1 MKTESHQ
8 VVTTDVETGALRARY
23 GLLLTAMAPLVPQ
36 ILGSAFNI
44 WYNATVIEPMFTPAL
59 RQRFFATVVIYN
71 AVIYPIGVYLWLKRI
86 FSFGDLLHRLSLV
99 GSARRADSRT
109 LSGQCGV
116 PTSEAV
122 TQARRRLIHLPWFA
136 AAICG
141 VAWFLCIPVFIG
153 ALLQVQ
159 NPLDPRLLWH
169 LPISF
174 CVSGFIAVTHSFFL
188 VELASQWGLFPI
200 FFRDER
206 ADRTPN
212 IFTLSMRGRGIVW
225 AVSASICPIASLLL
239 LVLAPRSPATNAAWL
254 AVFVGVIGIAF
265 GIVTALMMSR
275 LVAKP
280 IDQLRSAAD
289 AVSRGNLGVDLSRA
303 GARRADEFGRLL
315 CEFDQMVRELRDK
328 EKLRQTFG
336 LHVGRRAAERILARD
351 PGLSGV
357 EEEITVMFVDM
368 RSWTARASASPPAEI
383 VEIMNDFFRV
393 SVRAVEEEHR
403 GMVNK
408 YLGDGF
414 MAIFGAGDSGSN
426 HACDAVSAGCEILRA
441 VKGLN
446 DELAAKKRAPI
457 QIGIGIHSGP
467 AIVGSVGSPQR
478 LEFTAIGNTVNV
490 ASRIQGLT
498 KTVGRPLLITAAVR
512 DRAGDS
518 FVFEELPPQEVR
530 GVDGRVMIFAVM
542 LPGAANP
549 KSQSSNSKDRD
560 HGLHGWH

>member
-1 MKTESHQ
+1 VASKIESSM
-8 VVTTDVETGALRARY
+8 ARARY
-23 GLLLTAMAPLVPQ
+23 GLLVTALAPVIPQ

-44 WYNATVIEPMFTPAL
+44 WYNAAVVDPMLTPAL
-59 RQRFFATVVIYN
+59 RQRFFETVVAYN
-71 AVIYPIGVYLWLKRI
+71 ALVYPIGVYLWSKRI
-86 FSFGDLLHRLSLV
+86 FSFRALLHRLQ
-99 GSARRADSRT
+99 ADVA
-109 LSGQCGV
+109 GQR
-116 PTSEAV
+116 PQLQELTK
-122 TQARRRLIHLPWFA
+122 ARRRLIHLPWFV

-141 VAWFLCIPVFIG
+141 VAWFLCIPVFVV

-200 FFRDER
+200 FFRDAR

-212 IFTLSMRGRGIVW
+212 IFTLSLRGRGILW
-225 AVSASICPIASLLL
+225 AISASICPIASLLL
-239 LVLAPRSPATNAAWL
+239 LMFAPPSSGMNEGWL
-254 AVFVGVIGIAF
+254 AAFVGVIGIAF
-265 GIVTALMMSR
+265 GMFTAVMMSR

-280 IDQLRSAAD
+280 IDQLRAAAD
-289 AVSRGNLGVDLSRA
+289 AVSRGNLSVDLGSV
-303 GARRADEFGRLL
+303 GSGRADEFGQLL

-328 EKLRQTFG
+328 ERLRQTFG

-368 RSWTARASASPPAEI
+368 RSWTTRASAASPAEI

-393 SVRAVEEEHR
+393 SVLAVEEEHR

-414 MAIFGAGDSGSN
+414 MAIFGAGDCDSN
-426 HACDAVSAGCEILRA
+426 HARDAVSAGRKILRA
-441 VKGLN
+441 VNGLN
-446 DELAAKKRAPI
+446 SNLADQGRAPI

-478 LEFTAIGNTVNV
+478 LEFTAIGNTVNI
-490 ASRIQGLT
+490 ASRVQGLT
-498 KTVGRPLLITAAVR
+498 KTMGRSLLVTEAVR
-512 DRAGDS
+512 IRSGES
-518 FVFEELPPQEVR
+518 FTFEELPPQEVR
-530 GVDGRVMIFAVM
+530 GIEGRLTIFAV
-542 LPGAANP
+542 
-549 KSQSSNSKDRD
+549 R
-560 HGLHGWH
+560 

>member
-1 MKTESHQ
+1 LELPDEMKSSRMTIESSPR
-8 VVTTDVETGALRARY
+8 ERY
-23 GLLLTAMAPLVPQ
+23 RLLLTALAPVIPQ

-44 WYNATVIEPMFTPAL
+44 WYNTTVVDPLLTTPAL
-59 RQRFFATVVIYN
+59 KQRFSETWLVYTFVAFL
-71 AVIYPIGVYLWLKRI
+71 IGISLWLKRVL
-86 FSFGDLLHRLSLV
+86 SFRDLFHRLCERS
-99 GSARRADSRT
+99 GIDSET
-109 LSGQCGV
+109 LK
-116 PTSEAV
+116 E
-122 TQARRRLIHLPWFA
+122 ARRRLIHLPWFA

-141 VAWFLCIPVFIG
+141 AGWFLCIPVFLG

-159 NPLDPRLLWH
+159 GPLDIRLLWH

-200 FFRDER
+200 FFRDAR

-212 IFTLSMRGRGIVW
+212 IFTLSLRGRGIMW

-239 LVLAPRSPATNAAWL
+239 LMFAPRSPAINAGWFA
-254 AVFVGVIGIAF
+254 AFVGGIGMAF
-265 GIVTALMMSR
+265 GIFTALMMSW

-280 IDQLRSAAD
+280 IDQLRAAAD
-289 AVSRGNLGVDLSRA
+289 AVSRGKLDVDLRVT
-303 GARRADEFGRLL
+303 RADEFGQLL
-315 CEFDQMVRELRDK
+315 GEFDHMVRELRDK
-328 EKLRQTFG
+328 EKLRETFG
-336 LHVGRRAAERILARD
+336 LHVGRRAADRILARD

-357 EEEITVMFVDM
+357 EEEISVMFVDM
-368 RSWTARASASPPAEI
+368 RSWTARVSASPPAEI

-393 SVRAVEEEHR
+393 SVRAVEEEHH

-414 MAIFGAGDSGSN
+414 MAIFGAGDPSSN
-426 HACDAVSAGCEILRA
+426 HACDAVSAGRGILIA
-441 VKGLN
+441 VNRLN
-446 DELAAKKRAPI
+446 DELAAKGRAPI

-498 KTVGRPLLITAAVR
+498 KTTGRPLLVTAAVR
-512 DRAGDS
+512 DRASDAFS
-518 FVFEELPPQEVR
+518 FEKLPLQEVR
-530 GVDGRVMIFAVM
+530 GVEGPVAVFAVIV
-542 LPGAANP
+542 
-549 KSQSSNSKDRD
+549 
-560 HGLHGWH
+560 

>member
-1 MKTESHQ
+1 MKIKGERFVATGGESHS
-8 VVTTDVETGALRARY
+8 ARGRH
-23 GLLLTAMAPLVPQ
+23 GLLLTALAPVIPQ

-44 WYNATVIEPMFTPAL
+44 WYNATVIEPMLTPAL
-59 RQRFFATVVIYN
+59 RQRFFATVVAYN
-71 AVIYPIGVYLWLKRI
+71 AVVYPIGVYLWLKRI
-86 FSFGDLLHRLSLV
+86 FSFRDLFHQLQTDSV
-99 GSARRADSRT
+99 GS
-109 LSGQCGV
+109 
-116 PTSEAV
+116 TSSLQEL
-122 TQARRRLIHLPWFA
+122 TRARRRLIHLPWFA

-141 VAWFLCIPVFIG
+141 LAWFLCIPVFTG
-153 ALLQVQ
+153 ALLQIQ

-174 CVSGFIAVTHSFFL
+174 CLSGFIAVTHSFFL
-188 VELASQWGLFPI
+188 VELASQWGLFPV

-212 IFTLSMRGRGIVW
+212 IFTLSLRGRGIVW
-225 AVSASICPIASLLL
+225 AISASICPIASLLL

-254 AVFVGVIGIAF
+254 AVFVGVVGIAF
-265 GIVTALMMSR
+265 GIFTALMMSR
-275 LVAKP
+275 LVANP
-280 IDQLRSAAD
+280 IDQLRAAAD
-289 AVSRGNLGVDLSRA
+289 AVSRGNLTVDLGRA
-303 GARRADEFGRLL
+303 GAQRADEFGRLL
-315 CEFDQMVRELRDK
+315 SEFDQMVRELRDK

-368 RSWTARASASPPAEI
+368 RSWTARASSSPPAEI

-426 HACDAVSAGCEILRA
+426 HARDAVSAGCEILRA
-441 VKGLN
+441 VDGLN
-446 DELAAKKRAPI
+446 DDLGAKNRAPI

-498 KTVGRPLLITAAVR
+498 KTLGKPLLVTAAVR
-512 DRAGDS
+512 DRAGDA
-518 FVFEELPPQEVR
+518 FAFEEMPPQEVR
-530 GVDGRVMIFAVM
+530 GIEGRMMIFAIT
-542 LPGAANP
+542 LPGAENSKFQQSNP
-549 KSQSSNSKDRD
+549 K
-560 HGLHGWH
+560 

>member
-1 MKTESHQ
+1 
-8 VVTTDVETGALRARY
+8 VTIAAEKSPPRQHY
-23 GLLLTAMAPLVPQ
+23 GLLLTALAPVIPQ

-44 WYNATVIEPMFTPAL
+44 WYNATVIEPMLTPAL
-59 RQRFFATVVIYN
+59 KQRFFDTVVAYN
-71 AVIYPIGVYLWLKRI
+71 AVVYPIGVYLWLKRI
-86 FSFGDLLHRLSLV
+86 FSFRHLFHRLSEV
-99 GSARRADSRT
+99 GSARRADRPP
-109 LSGQCGV
+109 LQ
-116 PTSEAV
+116 EL

-141 VAWFLCIPVFIG
+141 VAWFLCIPAFIG

-159 NPLDPRLLWH
+159 YPLDPRLLWH

-188 VELASQWGLFPI
+188 VELASQWGLFPV
-200 FFRDER
+200 FFHDER

-212 IFTLSMRGRGIVW
+212 IFTLSLRGRGIMW

-239 LVLAPRSPATNAAWL
+239 LLLAPRSSATNAAWL

-265 GIVTALMMSR
+265 GIFTALMMSR

-280 IDQLRSAAD
+280 IDQLRAAAD
-289 AVSRGNLGVDLSRA
+289 AVSRGNLAVDLSHA

-315 CEFDQMVRELRDK
+315 SEFDQMVRELRDK

-426 HACDAVSAGCEILRA
+426 HARDAVSAGCEILCA

-446 DELAAKKRAPI
+446 DQLAAKERAPI

-467 AIVGSVGSPQR
+467 AIVGSIGSPQR
-478 LEFTAIGNTVNV
+478 LEFTAIGNTVNM
-490 ASRIQGLT
+490 ASRIERLT
-498 KTVGRPLLITAAVR
+498 KTVDRPLLVTAAVH

-518 FVFEELPPQEVR
+518 FKFEELPPQEIR
-530 GVDGRVMIFAVM
+530 GIEGRVMIFAVM
-542 LPGAANP
+542 LPTAANP
-549 KSQSSNSKDRD
+549 KSQSSKPK
-560 HGLHGWH
+560 

>member
-1 MKTESHQ
+1 MAIG
-8 VVTTDVETGALRARY
+8 VECSVARARY
-23 GLLLTAMAPLVPQ
+23 GLLLTALAPVVPQ

-44 WYNATVIEPMFTPAL
+44 WYNNTVIAPLLTPAL
-59 RQRFFATVVIYN
+59 KQRFGWTWILYTLLAFL
-71 AVIYPIGVYLWLKRI
+71 IGLVLWSKRVL
-86 FSFGDLLHRLSLV
+86 SFRDLFHRLCN
-99 GSARRADSRT
+99 GSAIN
-109 LSGQCGV
+109 
-116 PTSEAV
+116 SESL
-122 TQARRRLIHLPWFA
+122 TEARQRLIHLPWFA

-141 VAWFLCIPVFIG
+141 AAWFLCIPVFIG

-188 VELASQWGLFPI
+188 VELASHWGLFPV
-200 FFRDER
+200 FFRDVR

-212 IFTLSMRGRGIVW
+212 IFTLSLRGRGILW
-225 AVSASICPIASLLL
+225 AISASICPIASLLL
-239 LVLAPRSPATNAAWL
+239 LMFAPRSPAIDAGWF
-254 AVFVGVIGIAF
+254 AVFVGGIGMVF
-265 GIVTALMMSR
+265 GIITALMMSR

-280 IDQLRSAAD
+280 IDQLRAAAD
-289 AVSRGNLGVDLSRA
+289 AVSHGKFDVHLAVT
-303 GARRADEFGRLL
+303 RADEFGRLL
-315 CEFDQMVRELRDK
+315 GEMDHMIAELREK

-426 HACDAVSAGCEILRA
+426 HACDAVSAGCGILRA

-446 DELAAKKRAPI
+446 DELAAKERAPI

-490 ASRIQGLT
+490 ASRIQSLT
-498 KTVGRPLLITAAVR
+498 KTVGRPLLVTKAVR

-518 FVFEELPPQEVR
+518 FVFEDLPPQEVR
-530 GVDGRVMIFAVM
+530 GIEGRVMIFAVM
-542 LPGAANP
+542 PPTAANP
-549 KSQSSNSKDRD
+549 KSQSSNPK
-560 HGLHGWH
+560 

>member
-1 MKTESHQ
+1 MTTE
-8 VVTTDVETGALRARY
+8 VERGALRARY
-23 GLLLTAMAPLVPQ
+23 GLLLTALAPLVPQ

-44 WYNATVIEPMFTPAL
+44 WYNATVVEPMFTPAL
-59 RQRFFATVVIYN
+59 RQRFFATVILYN
-71 AVIYPIGVYLWLKRI
+71 AVVYPIGVYLWLKRI
-86 FSFGDLLHRLSLV
+86 FSFRHLLRRLSEV
-99 GSARRADSRT
+99 KSARRGERVPE
-109 LSGQCGV
+109 LGV
-116 PTSEAV
+116 ASSESL

-141 VAWFLCIPVFIG
+141 VAWFLCIPVFIS
-153 ALLQVQ
+153 ALLRVQ

-188 VELASQWGLFPI
+188 VELASQWGLFPV
-200 FFRDER
+200 FFRDQR

-212 IFTLSMRGRGIVW
+212 IFTLSLRGRGIVW

-265 GIVTALMMSR
+265 GIFTALMMSR

-280 IDQLRSAAD
+280 IDQLRTAAD
-289 AVSRGNLGVDLSRA
+289 AVSRGNLAVDLSRA

-315 CEFDQMVRELRDK
+315 SEFDQMVRALRDK

-336 LHVGRRAAERILARD
+336 LHVGRRAAEQILARD

-368 RSWTARASASPPAEI
+368 RSWTARASVSPPAEI
-383 VEIMNDFFRV
+383 VEIMNEFFRV

-414 MAIFGAGDSGSN
+414 MAIFGAGSSAIT
-426 HACDAVSAGCEILRA
+426 HADDAVAAGCSMLRRLVFFNA
-441 VKGLN
+441 DLVRGN
-446 DELAAKKRAPI
+446 EAPLG
-457 QIGIGIHSGP
+457 IGIGINTGR
-467 AIVGSVGSPQR
+467 AIVGSIGSAER
-478 LEFTAIGNTVNV
+478 MEFTVIGNAVNV
-490 ASRIQGLT
+490 ASRIEGLNKTLGTSLLLSKAT
-498 KTVGRPLLITAAVR
+498 KDHLTRPVR
-512 DRAGDS
+512 LR
-518 FVFEELPPQEVR
+518 ELPPQQIKGVEEPVEV
-530 GVDGRVMIFAVM
+530 FAVE
-542 LPGAANP
+542 L
-549 KSQSSNSKDRD
+549 
-560 HGLHGWH
+560 